1 MPRIA
6 CLLVPDL
13 PLRAELRVHPEQA
26 GRPWVVTSG
35 SDARAQVIAASPEAR
50 AAGIAPPCS
59 LGRARSVCPEVG
71 VRVTSLA
78 GEQAA
83 RAALLDAAFACS
95 PRAEAAPRA
104 GGVFAAEA
112 AVWVDAAGIETLF
125 RSEAA
130 FATRLA
136 ACGAA
141 LGLPGAVAVAS
152 SRTVSQLAARALV
165 RRGAPSTADGEWP
178 VRALSPDAE
187 RDFLE
192 PLPVD
197 WLDPDDRL
205 AQALTRFGVRT
216 VRDLLRLP
224 RSATA
229 RRLGPEWLSLVARAR
244 GEEVD
249 TPLACAHDLR
259 VIESLDLDYAV
270 DRLEPLRFVLRGLL
284 SRLLER
290 LTLRGWSCGPLD
302 LELGLV
308 GGAREQR
315 RISPAAPTSDARV
328 WLRLLGLAL
337 EEQPPEGPVER
348 VRLGAEGVAFRRDQ
362 LDLFRPRGPDPAS
375 LDRTLAELEA
385 LCGANRVGSPDVAD
399 DHRPG
404 AWALRPFR
412 PPRTGP
418 ELRAHECGSGGG
430 DEAGPSAPL
439 AVRALRPPVSARVR
453 VRQGRP
459 EWIESAVAR
468 GRVVHASGPWRT
480 TGRWWSDERY
490 ALDHYDVQVEDGS
503 VVRLAFDFVG
513 RGWHID
519 ALYD

>member
-35 SDARAQVIAASPEAR
+35 PDARAQVVAASPEAR
-50 AAGIAPPCS
+50 SAGIDPPCS
-59 LGRARSVCPEVG
+59 LARARSVCPEIG
-71 VRVTSLA
+71 IRVTSLA

-112 AVWVDAAGIETLF
+112 AVWVDASGIASLF

-136 ACGAA
+136 ASATA

-165 RRGAPSTADGEWP
+165 RSAGASAAGDEWP
-178 VRALSPDAE
+178 VRALSTEEE
-187 RDFLE
+187 RDFLA

-197 WLDPDDRL
+197 LLDPDDRL
-205 AQALTRFGVRT
+205 AQALTRFGIRT

-224 RSATA
+224 RGASA
-229 RRLGPEWLSLVARAR
+229 RRLGPDLLALVARAR
-244 GEEVD
+244 GEETD
-249 TPLACAHDLR
+249 TLLAEARDAR
-259 VIESLDLDYAV
+259 VVEGVELDHPV
-270 DRLEPLRFVLRGLL
+270 DRLEPLRFVLRGLI
-284 SRLLER
+284 SRLLDR
-290 LTLRGWSCGPLD
+290 LALRGWSCGPVD
-302 LELGLV
+302 LELDLV
-308 GGAREQR
+308 GGAKEQR
-315 RISPAAPTSDARV
+315 RIAPAAPTSDPKV
-328 WLRLLGLAL
+328 WLRLIGLAL
-337 EEQPPEGPVER
+337 EERRPEGPVEA

-385 LCGANRVGSPDVAD
+385 LCGADRVGAPEVSD

-412 PPRTGP
+412 PPRSGP
-418 ELRAHECGSGGG
+418 EPGNGGPT
-430 DEAGPSAPL
+430 PSL

-453 VRQGRP
+453 VRQGSP

-480 TGRWWSDERY
+480 TGRWWSEGRY
-490 ALDHYDVQVEDGS
+490 ALDHYDVQVEDGT
-503 VVRLAFDFVG
+503 VLRLAFDFVG
-513 RGWHID
+513 RTWHID

>member
-1 MPRIA
+1 MARIA

-26 GRPWVVTSG
+26 GRAWGVTSG
-35 SDARAQVIAASPEAR
+35 PDARAQVIAASPEAR
-50 AAGIAPPCS
+50 AAGVAPPCS
-59 LGRARSVCPEVG
+59 LARARSICPEID

-78 GEQAA
+78 EERAA

-95 PRAEAAPRA
+95 PRAEAVPRA

-112 AVWVDAAGIETLF
+112 AVWVDATGIEALF

-136 ACGAA
+136 ACAAA

-152 SRTVSQLAARALV
+152 SRAVSQLVARALV
-165 RRGAPSTADGEWP
+165 RRPPAPRVEGEWP
-178 VRALSPDAE
+178 VRALSPGEE
-187 RDFLE
+187 RAFLA

-197 WLDPDDRL
+197 LLDPDDRL
-205 AQALTRFGVRT
+205 SQALTRFGIRT

-224 RSATA
+224 RGATA
-229 RRLGPEWLSLVARAR
+229 RRLGPEWLQLVARAR
-244 GEEVD
+244 GEETD
-249 TPLACAHDLR
+249 TPLAEARDRRIVEHM
-259 VIESLDLDYAV
+259 ELDHAV

-290 LTLRGWSCGPLD
+290 LALRGWSCGPID

-315 RISPAAPTSDARV
+315 RVAPAAPTSDPKV
-328 WLRLLGLAL
+328 WLRLFGLAL
-337 EEQPPEGPVER
+337 EERPPEAPVESLH
-348 VRLGAEGVAFRRDQ
+348 LGAEGAAFRRDQ

-375 LDRTLAELEA
+375 LDRTLSELES
-385 LCGANRVGSPDVAD
+385 LCGVDRVGSPDVAD
-399 DHRPG
+399 DHHPG
-404 AWALRPFR
+404 AWALRPFQ
-412 PPRTGP
+412 PPRIDPGSRDRSPGP
-418 ELRAHECGSGGG
+418 A
-430 DEAGPSAPL
+430 L

-453 VRQGRP
+453 VGHGRP
-459 EWIESAVAR
+459 EWVESAVAR

-490 ALDHYDVQVEDGS
+490 ALDHYDVQVEDGT
-503 VVRLAFDFVG
+503 VVRLAYDFVG
-513 RGWHID
+513 RAWHVD
-519 ALYD
+519 GLYD